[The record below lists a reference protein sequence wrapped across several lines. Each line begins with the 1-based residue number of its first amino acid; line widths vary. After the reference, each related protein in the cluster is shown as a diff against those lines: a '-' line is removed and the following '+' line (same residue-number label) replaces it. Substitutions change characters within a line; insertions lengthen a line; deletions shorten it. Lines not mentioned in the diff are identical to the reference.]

1 MDQPADGPRPWA
13 LAALLLPAAGL
24 LLLDLWQDLRQGG
37 ALLHAL
43 GEGAA
48 VLAVGG
54 AFAWTLQAE
63 RARARARV
71 VALQADLEGF
81 RAALAAR
88 AERAEA
94 PAPDPAAAAPTLVA
108 PAPPEGEPP
117 VGAAGGAA
125 GAATGDVVDD
135 QLRAWRLSPAEQE
148 VAWLLLKGVSIAE
161 IGAARGTSPR
171 TAQDQARAVYRK
183 ARVAGRAELAAVLLD
198 AAAEPRG

>member
-63 RARARARV
+63 RARSRARV
-71 VALQADLEGF
+71 AALQADLEGF

-88 AERAEA
+88 AERAERPEA
-94 PAPDPAAAAPTLVA
+94 PAPDPAAVAPTLVA
-108 PAPPEGEPP
+108 PAPAEEGPAN
-117 VGAAGGAA
+117 GAAGG
-125 GAATGDVVDD
+125 ATGDVVDD